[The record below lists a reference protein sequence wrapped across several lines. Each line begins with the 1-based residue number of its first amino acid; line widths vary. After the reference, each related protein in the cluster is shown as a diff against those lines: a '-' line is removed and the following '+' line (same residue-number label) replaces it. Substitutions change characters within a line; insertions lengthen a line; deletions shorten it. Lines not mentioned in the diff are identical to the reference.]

1 MGVSELRRNVSASS
15 GLRSRFSGERAR
27 EKRDFRS
34 LSVTT
39 RAEALTKR
47 SVAIKFLH
55 LVPNYGTCN
64 ESVELA
70 MREVKTNKQGVGG
83 GGRLRRRIGE

>member
-70 MREVKTNKQGVGG
+70 MREVKTNKQGEGG
-83 GGRLRRRIGE
+83 GGRQT